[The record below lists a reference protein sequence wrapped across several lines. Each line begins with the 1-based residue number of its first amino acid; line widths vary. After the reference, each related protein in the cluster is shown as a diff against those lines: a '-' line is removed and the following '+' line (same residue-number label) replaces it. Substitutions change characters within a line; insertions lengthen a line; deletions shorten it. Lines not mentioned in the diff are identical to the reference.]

1 MSKVKSEK
9 FTLIELL
16 VNTAISSLCFFK
28 RGDKLEVQNTPLF
41 LKEKGGAGE
50 RENFFSREKKFSL
63 SPAHTNF
70 TLIELLVVIAIIAIL
85 AAILLPA
92 LQSARERGR
101 AAGCTSNLRQ
111 IGTGFQ
117 QYTNNTEYL
126 IPYTHVG
133 PAMRDSS
140 KEYVYTGYL
149 VDHKLVERNI
159 FICASLKVTHPTRP
173 QDSMDSVTC
182 NMFYSGYGYAYTGA
196 GSARYLFGIDR
207 KDQGYDWINSQ
218 RKISTVR
225 YPSMM
230 YSMMDTKRPS
240 TGGVSGS
247 YRIYHTNKYNTS
259 TDANDPGFPDVR
271 HNNNL
276 NILFV
281 DGHVEA
287 RLTNKTDPYLTLGNN
302 IRDAVWTG
310 YRR

>member
-1 MSKVKSEK
+1 MNTKSH
-9 FTLIELL
+9 
-16 VNTAISSLCFFK
+16 SSAC
-28 RGDKLEVQNTPLF
+28 
-41 LKEKGGAGE
+41 
-50 RENFFSREKKFSL
+50 
-63 SPAHTNF
+63 F

-101 AAGCTSNLRQ
+101 AAGCTSNLKQ

-133 PAMRDSS
+133 PAMRDNS
-140 KEYVYTGYL
+140 KEYMYTGYL
-149 VDHKLVERNI
+149 VDHKFIERDV
-159 FICASLKVTHPTRP
+159 FVCASLKVTHPTSP
-173 QDSMDSVTC
+173 QNLMDSVTC
-182 NMFYSGYGYAYTGA
+182 NMSYSGYGYAYTGA
-196 GSARYLFGIDR
+196 GSARYLCGVDR
-207 KDQGYDWINSQ
+207 KDQGFDWTNSQ

-230 YSMMDTKRPS
+230 YSMMDNKRP
-240 TGGVSGS
+240 TASGIRGC
-247 YRIYHTNKYNTS
+247 YRIYHNNKYNTS
-259 TDANDPGFPDVR
+259 IKNDDPGVPDVR

-281 DGHVEA
+281 DSHVEA

-302 IRDAVWTG
+302 ILDAQWTG
-310 YRR
+310 WRR